1 MRACVRAC
9 VRVCVPARACV
20 WARLHCAGLV
30 SDHLLFEA
38 YRYHASGVAQDGCA
52 RFVPRKGT
60 KGIVK
65 PVQPGGTK
73 TATPAPAPAAPLVEP
88 QALWQ
93 LSLPNGPFE
102 LEGKPISANTKEALL
117 DGNYETGVTCA
128 APGVVVATFPV
139 PTPVSTISVASFHA
153 DPTVWGATNGTGASL
168 EISNDGV
175 KWVPL
180 NITVG
185 TKCVP
190 LLTLPSCSHRRLR

>member
-1 MRACVRAC
+1 
-9 VRVCVPARACV
+9 
-20 WARLHCAGLV
+20 
-30 SDHLLFEA
+30 
-38 YRYHASGVAQDGCA
+38 
-52 RFVPRKGT
+52 
-60 KGIVK
+60 
-65 PVQPGGTK
+65 
-73 TATPAPAPAAPLVEP
+73 
-88 QALWQ
+88 

-153 DPTVWGATNGTGASL
+153 DPTVWGATNGMGASL

-185 TKCVP
+185 TTHVP
-190 LLTLPSCSHRRLR
+190 LLTPPLVVSKFMCTWLLQGVILGAKRMMF